1 MARMVPTLNESQLAL
16 VESAAE
22 RRFYKLCQFEL
33 PAEWCVLFSTP
44 WVGTTPS
51 GRKYDGEADF
61 IVLAPGLGLLVVE
74 VKGGGVSYNPA
85 DGVWESVDR
94 NGVRHR
100 LSKSPFRQATAEK
113 HQVLQILRN
122 DGRWR
127 RVHAGRIVAGH
138 SVMLADVDDPSGAVS
153 PESPIEILGGRGDL
167 DRLQDWVRSTLQYLA
182 GRSGD
187 DESLSAAALA
197 VAESILHGRVEAR
210 PLLASVLANE
220 EQVRIELTEHQS
232 RVLRGLGTRRRAIV
246 CGGAGTGK
254 TLLAMEKARSL
265 AQSGGETLLL
275 CYNNLL
281 GDYLKAACRGTH
293 RLYPMT
299 FHELCSWRIREAN
312 HQTHRDLLAEARSEF
327 PSSNRQDEFD
337 IHFPYAL
344 TLAAELLP
352 ERFDSIVIDEGQD
365 FRPEFWL
372 PVEWL
377 LRDSTESHLFIFH
390 DQNQALYTRSQ
401 SIPIQDEPFL
411 LTFNCRNT
419 MPIHECAYRYYRG
432 EPTDG
437 RRELHGVPIESI
449 VGPALGAQARSLQAQ
464 VTQLLERE
472 GLQPEQIV
480 ILVCGEPKSAYYS
493 PLRGLPLPRCATWVV
508 EGVAAERGVR
518 VDTVRRFKGLEA
530 DVVFLWGLDALPK
543 TDEQEILYVGLS
555 RAKSGLIVVGDR
567 AGCSRVLKRSTTR
580 AGLTD
585 HSV

>member
-1 MARMVPTLNESQLAL
+1 MAKMVPALAESQLAL
-16 VESAAE
+16 IESAAE
-22 RRFYKLCQFEL
+22 RRLYKLCQSKL
-33 PAEWCVLFSTP
+33 PADWCVLFSTP

-51 GRKYDGEADF
+51 GRRYDGEADF
-61 IVLAPGLGLLVVE
+61 IVLAPDLGLLVVE
-74 VKGGGVSYNPA
+74 VKGGGVSYSPS

-100 LSKSPFRQATAEK
+100 LNKSPFRQATAEK

-122 DGRWR
+122 DARWR
-127 RVHAGRIVAGH
+127 RVHAGRVVAGH
-138 SVMLADVDDPSGAVS
+138 AVLLADVDNPSGAVS
-153 PESPIEILGGRGDL
+153 PESPLEILGGRRDL
-167 DRLQDWVRSTLQYLA
+167 DRLQEWVRNTLQYWA
-182 GRSGD
+182 GHSGD
-187 DESLSAAALA
+187 GDPLSATAVA
-197 VAESILHGRVEAR
+197 VAESILHGRIEAR

-220 EQVRIELTEHQS
+220 EQIRIELTEQQS

-254 TLLAMEKARSL
+254 TLLAMEKACSL
-265 AQSGGETLLL
+265 AQSGTETLLL

-281 GDYLKAACRGTH
+281 GDYLKTACRGTP
-293 RLYPMT
+293 RLFPMT

-312 HQTHRDLLAEARSEF
+312 RRTGRDLLAEARSAF
-327 PSSNRQDEFD
+327 PSSNSQDEFD
-337 IHFPYAL
+337 IHMPYAL

-377 LRDSTESHLFIFH
+377 LRDSKESHLFIFH

-437 RRELHGVPIESI
+437 RRELHGAPIESI
-449 VGPALGAQARSLQAQ
+449 IGPSIGAQARSLHAQ
-464 VTQLLERE
+464 VTQLLDRE
-472 GLQPEQIV
+472 ALREEQIA
-480 ILVCGEPKSAYYS
+480 ILVCGEPKAAYYS
-493 PLRGLPLPRCATWVV
+493 QLQTLPLPGRAQWVV
-508 EGVAAERGVR
+508 EGVAADKGVR
-518 VDTVRRFKGLEA
+518 MDTVRRFKGLEA
-530 DVVFLWGLDALPK
+530 DVVFLWGLDEVSQK
-543 TDEQEILYVGLS
+543 DEQELMYVGLS
-555 RAKSGLIVVGDR
+555 RAKSRLIVVGDGD
-567 AGCSRVLKRSTTR
+567 ACSQVF
-580 AGLTD
+580 
-585 HSV
+585 VN